1 MSFYFLEATA
11 FAKLFVQEAGSDAL
25 IALLDAVED
34 NCKLIAASTPL
45 EVYTAIRRREQS
57 GGITG
62 EAAAQILESLRS
74 ESARTVQQPL
84 NPAVLE
90 AALPLIDRAR
100 LRWPDALQLA
110 AAIAARDM
118 FQTTEIIF
126 ISASERL
133 REAAKAEGFKALDP
147 LTDLP
152 VPEKKSEAA
161 PQQEEEEDEE
171 SKADA

>member
-25 IALLDAVED
+25 IALLDSVED

-57 GGITG
+57 GDIAG
-62 EAAAQILESLRS
+62 ETATQILDNLRS
-74 ESARTVQQPL
+74 ESSRTVQQPL

-110 AAIAARDM
+110 AAMAARDM
-118 FQTTEIIF
+118 FQTTEILF

-133 REAAKAEGFKALDP
+133 RNAAKAEGFKVLDP

-152 VPEKKSEAA
+152 VPEKKPEAT
-161 PQQEEEEDEE
+161 PQEEEETEE
-171 SKADA
+171 GKTDA